1 MYKKLLCSVLALL
14 MICSCFCV
22 SVSAETPSLESVCR
36 DAYINFLKADGA
48 TFDELSY
55 FNYLGDG
62 GCLVFQATVLPGD
75 PVEPQDVIGNYRFT
89 AHRCMGYC
97 DTNPAGMYAYN
108 GGEVMTLREAYDKGL
123 VDLDLLYENT
133 DERYTM
139 SPLDEEEILINKCR
153 AEFMEE
159 FGVDEKLEDEVYIYF
174 AEKFDNYT
182 VFRGTV
188 GPSSALETRQC
199 LDGYWFFE
207 GAILGDEEAN
217 PTGLYTLDN
226 YGNVETLRE
235 TVYKGFI
242 DMDEVYPVLSEK
254 CEMYMAGDIDSD
266 KKLTIKD
273 ATFIQKYIAKLPE
286 AVDAVNSHLLGLQ
299 VINADLS
306 GGVDESGADIR
317 DVTYIQKKVA
327 GFFDYEERPP
337 FEYSEIIVS
346 FYHTD
351 VPEYTLEDFPEYE
364 FKSIEI
370 NRLDAIKMVMIIL
383 EIEEDGKDG
392 VINAVNSLKHR
403 EGTEFDSV
411 HPNWLA
417 YSD

>member
-1 MYKKLLCSVLALL
+1 MYKKLLSSALAVLMA
-14 MICSCFCV
+14 CVCFCV
-22 SVSAETPSLESVCR
+22 SVSAETPSLENVCK
-36 DAYINFLKADGA
+36 DAYINYLEADGA
-48 TFDELSY
+48 TFEKLTY
-55 FNYLGDG
+55 FDYFGDG
-62 GCLVFQATVLPGD
+62 GCLVFQASAFPGD

-89 AHRCMGYC
+89 APMCMGYC

-108 GGEVMTLREAYDKGL
+108 SGEVMTLREAYDNGL

-133 DERYTM
+133 DEKYKM
-139 SPLDEEEILINKCR
+139 SPLDEEKILINKCR
-153 AEFMEE
+153 AEYMEE
-159 FGVDEKLEDEVYIYF
+159 FGIDKELEDEVYIYF
-174 AEKFDNYT
+174 AAKFDNYT
-182 VFRGTV
+182 VFRGTA
-188 GPSSALETRQC
+188 GPSPALETRQY

-207 GAILGDEEAN
+207 GAILGDEEDN

-226 YGNVETLRE
+226 YGNVQPLRE
-235 TVYKGFI
+235 TVYEGFI

-254 CEMYMAGDIDSD
+254 CEMYMAGDIDND
-266 KKLTIKD
+266 KALTIKD
-273 ATFIQKYIAKLPE
+273 ATLIQKYLSNIPE
-286 AVDAVNSHLLGLQ
+286 AVSAVRNRLLGLF

-337 FEYSEIIVS
+337 FAYNEIIVS

-392 VINAVNSLKHR
+392 VIKAVNSLKYR